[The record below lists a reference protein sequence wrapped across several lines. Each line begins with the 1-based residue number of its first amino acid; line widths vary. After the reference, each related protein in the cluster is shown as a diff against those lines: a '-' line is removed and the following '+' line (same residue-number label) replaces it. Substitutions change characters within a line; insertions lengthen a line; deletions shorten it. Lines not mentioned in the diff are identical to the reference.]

1 MEIDVRHIA
10 KLAMLKIPEEQVE
23 AFEKELSG
31 IVAMVEN
38 LPEIPSAATLLE
50 PGNVMELRED
60 AVVPSY
66 PRDEMLQKRAP
77 SRCGLHR
84 RAEDRRV
91 RRAYNGTV

>member
-50 PGNVMELRED
+50 RAMSWSCARMPLCPRIRGMKCYKTCPRPLR
-60 AVVPSY
+60 AAS
-66 PRDEMLQKRAP
+66 
-77 SRCGLHR
+77 SCR
-84 RAEDRRV
+84 RP
-91 RRAYNGTV
+91 

>member
-38 LPEIPSAATLLE
+38 LPEIPSAARCWSRAMSWSCARMPLC
-50 PGNVMELRED
+50 
-60 AVVPSY
+60 PSY
-66 PRDEMLQKRAP
+66 PRDEMLQNVP
-77 SRCGLHR
+77 
-84 RAEDRRV
+84 
-91 RRAYNGTV
+91 

>member
-31 IVAMVEN
+31 IVAMES

-66 PRDEMLQKRAP
+66 PRDEMLQNVPQAVAGCIVVPK
-77 SRCGLHR
+77 
-84 RAEDRRV
+84 
-91 RRAYNGTV
+91 TVE

>member
-66 PRDEMLQKRAP
+66 PRDEMLQYVPQAVAGCIVVPK
-77 SRCGLHR
+77 
-84 RAEDRRV
+84 
-91 RRAYNGTV
+91 TVE